1 MKARHVVTA
10 FAAAMFTVGASAQN
24 LKPGLWEVT
33 SKTGGSGEMDKQMK
47 EAQEAMAGMSP
58 EQRKQVEAM
67 MAKQGVTMGKAGPGG
82 MTTQIC
88 MSKDMVE
95 RNEMPAQQGDCRTTK
110 QQRSGNTITMAWTC
124 TNPPSSG
131 EGRYTIV
138 SPEAYT
144 TKMTMRSTVQGKAE
158 TMTMDGSGKWLR
170 ADCGNLKPMGPAK
183 K

>member
-1 MKARHVVTA
+1 MRAHHVLAALAAGMFA
-10 FAAAMFTVGASAQN
+10 FGASAQN

-33 SKTGGSGEMDKQMK
+33 TRTSGGEMEKAMK
-47 EAQEAMAGMSP
+47 ESQEAMAGMSP
-58 EQRKQVEAM
+58 EQRKQMEAM
-67 MAKQGVTMGKAGPGG
+67 MAKQGMKMGQAGPGG
-82 MTTQIC
+82 MSTQMC
-88 MSKDMVE
+88 MSKEMAE
-95 RNEMPAQQGDCRTTK
+95 RNEMPAQQGDCKTTK

-131 EGRYTIV
+131 EGRYTIM

-170 ADCGNLKPMGPAK
+170 ADCGNLKPMAPPGK